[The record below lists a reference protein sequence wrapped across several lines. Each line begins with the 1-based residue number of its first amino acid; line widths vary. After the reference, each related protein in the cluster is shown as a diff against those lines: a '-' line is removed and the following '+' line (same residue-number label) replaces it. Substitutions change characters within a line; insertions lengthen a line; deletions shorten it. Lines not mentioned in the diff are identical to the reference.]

1 MISIESPRAELHEA
15 NLFVEGKILD
25 IDGARALV
33 KGGRNPEDFSVVIDH
48 HVALKTHLE
57 REK

>member
-1 MISIESPRAELHEA
+1 M
-15 NLFVEGKILD
+15 FVEGKILD

-33 KGGRNPEDFSVVIDH
+33 KGGRNPKDFSVVIDH

-57 REK
+57 REKRKK